1 MDTARHVVAVIIIVS
16 FPPAFGFWLLAHPFM
31 RFWRSLGPGLS
42 YAIILCACIAGG
54 VVTYRLRDSL
64 LTVDYGTVPAFWPL
78 AVLLYGLA
86 IYIEI
91 RVRRHLKR
99 KILLGVPEFWSDTK
113 PGRLLTGP
121 RQASEIRGSHA
132 RFRRLVTLR
141 ELSGRLR
148 ASRVERSRHQSCRHS
163 GGAGTCRQVR
173 RSVREVPRA
182 CAQVHTAVGA
192 GKAARP
198 GVTLRRVASCRRCR
212 PTLIYSRAF
221 RK

>member
-113 PGRLLTGP
+113 PGRLLTEGP
-121 RQASEIRGSHA
+121 YARVRHPRYVAVMLAFVAWSLFANYQAVYA
-132 RFRRLVTLR
+132 L
-141 ELSGRLR
+141 
-148 ASRVERSRHQSCRHS
+148 
-163 GGAGTCRQVR
+163 
-173 RSVREVPRA
+173 
-182 CAQVHTAVGA
+182 AQVHTAVGA

>member
-113 PGRLLTGP
+113 PGRLLTEGP
-121 RQASEIRGSHA
+121 YARVRHPRYVAVMLAFVAWSLFTNYQAVYA
-132 RFRRLVTLR
+132 LLVLSVPVINLVAILEER
-141 ELSGRLR
+141 ELVDRFGEAYVRYR
-148 ASRVERSRHQSCRHS
+148 ER
-163 GGAGTCRQVR
+163 
-173 RSVREVPRA
+173 VPRFIPRLG
-182 CAQVHTAVGA
+182 QGRQQ
-192 GKAARP
+192 GL
-198 GVTLRRVASCRRCR
+198 G
-212 PTLIYSRAF
+212 
-221 RK
+221 

>member
-113 PGRLLTGP
+113 PGRLARVRHP
-121 RQASEIRGSHA
+121 RYVAVMLAFVAWSLFANYQAVYA
-132 RFRRLVTLR
+132 LLVLSVPVINLVAILEER
-141 ELSGRLR
+141 ELVDRFGEAYVRYR
-148 ASRVERSRHQSCRHS
+148 ER
-163 GGAGTCRQVR
+163 
-173 RSVREVPRA
+173 VPRFIPRLG
-182 CAQVHTAVGA
+182 QGRQQ
-192 GKAARP
+192 GL
-198 GVTLRRVASCRRCR
+198 G
-212 PTLIYSRAF
+212 
-221 RK
+221 